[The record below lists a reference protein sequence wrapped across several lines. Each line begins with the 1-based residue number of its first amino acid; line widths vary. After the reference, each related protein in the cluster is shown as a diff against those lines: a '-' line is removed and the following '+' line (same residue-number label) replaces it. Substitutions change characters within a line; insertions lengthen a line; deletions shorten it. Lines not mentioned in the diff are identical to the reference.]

1 MAMGIF
7 DKLKDVNEMRKQA
20 KQIELL
26 LANETVTGSSSGGKI
41 KITIDG
47 NQAVKSVEVDPGIAG
62 DKSEVARHIRSALED
77 LFKQHKK
84 LLQSKFGNMLQQ

>member
-1 MAMGIF
+1 MGLF

-20 KQIELL
+20 KQIELML
-26 LANETVTGSSSGGKI
+26 GQVTVSGASSGDKI
-41 KITIDG
+41 KITMDG
-47 NQAVKSVEVDPGIAG
+47 NQNIKSVEVSPDVAG

-84 LLQSKFGNMLQQ
+84 VLQSKFGGMMQS